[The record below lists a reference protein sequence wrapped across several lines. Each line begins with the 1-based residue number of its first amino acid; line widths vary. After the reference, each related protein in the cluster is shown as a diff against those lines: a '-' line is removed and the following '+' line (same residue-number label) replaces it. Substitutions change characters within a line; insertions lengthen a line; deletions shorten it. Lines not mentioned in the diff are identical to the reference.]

1 MMAHLLV
8 VDDDPGIRDSLSRE
22 LRAAGYDV
30 STAADGA
37 EAVRLEAQGLFDLIL
52 TDLAMPV
59 ADGFHLI
66 AKVRAHSR
74 TPIVVLSVR
83 QQEDDKVRALDL
95 GADDYVTKPFS
106 VAELQA
112 RVRA

>member
-30 STAADGA
+30 STASDGA
-37 EAVRLEAQGLFDLIL
+37 EAVRLEAQGPFDLIL

-59 ADGFHLI
+59 ADGFHLS
-66 AKVRAHSR
+66 AQLWEDLS
-74 TPIVVLSVR
+74 TMDLPINWNYNSPPPSSPNE
-83 QQEDDKVRALDL
+83 QHQYATGTALCMIHR
-95 GADDYVTKPFS
+95 G
-106 VAELQA
+106 
-112 RVRA
+112 